1 MAACLVCSLDR
12 ACEAPPSLSLCDS
25 NVWLLIKLASQQLH
39 ALASYERERER
50 ELWMPHAASP
60 SLLIRR
66 DPREGE
72 EGDDARVGDDDE
84 TYMRHIRLAPT
95 QVQ

>member
-1 MAACLVCSLDR
+1 M
-12 ACEAPPSLSLCDS
+12 
-25 NVWLLIKLASQQLH
+25 
-39 ALASYERERER
+39 RERER

-95 QVQ
+95 